1 MFSKKDFGVVSGL
14 MLVFLPFYLFI
25 KFCVKAF
32 KVFFT
37 AVWWILEKTGILLSK
52 VLMMI
57 YELICKAL
65 FSGNGS

>member
-1 MFSKKDFGVVSGL
+1 MASKKDFEVVSGL

-25 KFCVKAF
+25 KFYVKAF

-37 AVWWILEKTGILLSK
+37 AVWWILEKMGILLSK

-57 YELICKAL
+57 YELIYKAL
-65 FSGNGS
+65 FSGN